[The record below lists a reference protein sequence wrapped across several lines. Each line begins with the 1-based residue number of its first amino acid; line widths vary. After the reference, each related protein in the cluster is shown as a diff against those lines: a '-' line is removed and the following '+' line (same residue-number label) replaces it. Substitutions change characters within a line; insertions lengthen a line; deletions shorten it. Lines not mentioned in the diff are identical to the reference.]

1 MPVFPDAYP
10 RVTDCCGKA
19 YRPILQISAA
29 MMSGPQM
36 VKLPSQTYDWSI
48 FELKAFCV
56 VCDCRNLSAAAQRL
70 GVTQQGLSMMV
81 RRWRAA
87 LGDPVY
93 TRSRYGVNP
102 TDLSL
107 SLRRQLERPL
117 LELQQTLD
125 DPNSFDP
132 ATSSRVFRLHM
143 SDIGQLVFLPTLSAA
158 LEKSA
163 PSVRLD
169 VRQIPWDDVPYALAT
184 GAVDLALGSLPM
196 VKGRTFVK
204 KLRREGYVAVMRGAH
219 PFASR
224 TLGLKDYMDA
234 VHLGIDAPSSG
245 HAFIGALLQGRGLCR
260 NVRLTI
266 SHYLAAEK
274 ILLGSDFLLTVPRI
288 AVSAFHR
295 PADFS
300 VHPVPFPLPDFEISL
315 HWHERASGDQAVQWL
330 KGEVARASQTLA

>member
-107 SLRRQLERPL
+107 SLRRQLDRQPG
-117 LELQQTLD
+117 
-125 DPNSFDP
+125 
-132 ATSSRVFRLHM
+132 V
-143 SDIGQLVFLPTLSAA
+143 AA
-158 LEKSA
+158 
-163 PSVRLD
+163 VQRLD
-169 VRQIPWDDVPYALAT
+169 GGDGVQVDGVAEVFHRYNVTPLTRT
-184 GAVDLALGSLPM
+184 G
-196 VKGRTFVK
+196 
-204 KLRREGYVAVMRGAH
+204 
-219 PFASR
+219 
-224 TLGLKDYMDA
+224 
-234 VHLGIDAPSSG
+234 
-245 HAFIGALLQGRGLCR
+245 
-260 NVRLTI
+260 
-266 SHYLAAEK
+266 
-274 ILLGSDFLLTVPRI
+274 
-288 AVSAFHR
+288 SAFR
-295 PADFS
+295 C
-300 VHPVPFPLPDFEISL
+300 
-315 HWHERASGDQAVQWL
+315 
-330 KGEVARASQTLA
+330 